1 MLNKMFFSKA
11 VALSCASACWLLAQG
26 ADAAPA
32 YNITDLGA
40 GDAEAMN
47 DSGQIALNRPNGAFL
62 YSNGTLTALGTLGG
76 SSSYATALN
85 DDGQVVGYSWTSG
98 ASGTPREH
106 AFLYSDGTI
115 SDLGTLGGDYS
126 YAAGINDSGQVVG
139 RSETSGGSYHA
150 FLYGNGTMHD
160 LGVLPGTSASGAVGI
175 NKSGVVAGWSDNPNG
190 GTAQAF
196 LYSNGTMNALDAL
209 GWSNT
214 LATAINDSGQVVGG
228 SDTTSGS
235 YQPFLYTN
243 GTITAIGALLPTL
256 NRANSINNS
265 GQAVGYFNYNSPA
278 TPIRAFLYRDGTV
291 YDLNNLIPSGSGWAL
306 DYASGINNLGQI
318 IGWGTN
324 QYGYADSFL
333 LTPVP
338 EPATLALLG
347 LGLAA
352 LALKRRRTGSALPRR
367 DVQVNAAR

>member
-40 GDAEAMN
+40 GYAEAIN
-47 DSGQIALNRPNGAFL
+47 DSGQIVVNRPNGAFL

-160 LGVLPGTSASGAVGI
+160 LGVLPGASGSEAAGI
-175 NKSGVVAGWSDNPNG
+175 NNNGQVVGYAGTIDASAD
-190 GTAQAF
+190 AF
-196 LYSNGTMNALDAL
+196 LYANGALTDL
-209 GWSNT
+209 GT
-214 LATAINDSGQVVGG
+214 LGGASSFAMAINGSGQVVGAADT
-228 SDTTSGS
+228 SDGS
-235 YQPFLYTN
+235 YHAFIDSN
-243 GTITAIGALLPTL
+243 GTMVDLGISSGVS
-256 NRANSINNS
+256 RANSINNS
-265 GQAVGYFNYNSPA
+265 GQAVGYFDYNSPA
-278 TPIRAFLYRDGTV
+278 TPIRAFLYSKGAV
-291 YDLNNLIPSGSGWAL
+291 YDLNNLIPSNSGWAL
-306 DYASGINNLGQI
+306 DSASGINNLGQI

-324 QYGYADSFL
+324 QNGYADSFL

-338 EPATLALLG
+338 EPATLMVLALG
-347 LGLAA
+347 FAGV
-352 LALKRRRTGSALPRR
+352 ALKRRRSTLG
-367 DVQVNAAR
+367 N